1 MTTTTLP
8 AAAAINASR
17 AASLALPLLFIAMWS
32 SGYVVGKL
40 AVPYAAPFTLLTLRF
55 GLGALLLLLVSLAWR
70 APWPR
75 TWKALGHLVVVGLLI
90 QALQFSGLY
99 TALKL
104 GVSAGESALIVGTM
118 PVFTALGAAL
128 MLGERT
134 GAKQWLGMA
143 GGMLGVLLVVWH
155 KLGSGSAGGGAG
167 VGAYTAAVVAL
178 IGITLGTLYQK
189 KYCAGMDVRTG
200 GFVQLSVAT
209 LVALP
214 LSLGLEG
221 FDVRWTPTMVF
232 ASGWLSVVNSI
243 GASSLL
249 FVLMRD
255 GRASQVASLFYLIPG
270 VTVLMAFAVL
280 GERLNAL
287 SLAGFAAT
295 GCAVWFCTRS
305 RQARAA
311 GTLAGTEQPD
321 SGQDRP

>member
-1 MTTTTLP
+1 MTTIALP
-8 AAAAINASR
+8 APAATSLKT
-17 AASLALPLLFIAMWS
+17 LALPLLFIAMWS

-55 GLGALLLLLVSLAWR
+55 GLGAALLLVIALMSR
-70 APWPR
+70 APWP
-75 TWKALGHLVVVGLLI
+75 TSWKELGHLLVVGLLI

-118 PVFTALGAAL
+118 PIFTALGAAV

-134 GAKQWLGMA
+134 NAKQWLGMA
-143 GGMLGVLLVVWH
+143 GGVLGVLLVVWH
-155 KLGSGSAGGGAG
+155 KLGTGTAGI
-167 VGAYTAAVVAL
+167 GAYAFSVVAL
-178 IGITLGTLYQK
+178 VGITLGNLYQK
-189 KYCAGMDVRTG
+189 KYCVTMDLRSG
-200 GFVQLSVAT
+200 GFVQLFVAT

-214 LSLGLEG
+214 LSLVLEG

-232 ASGWLSVVNSI
+232 ASIWLSVVNSI

-249 FVLMRD
+249 FVLMRK
-255 GRASQVASLFYLIPG
+255 GKASQVASLFYLIPG

-280 GERLNAL
+280 GETLNAL

-295 GCAVWFCTRS
+295 GAAVWFCTR
-305 RQARAA
+305 AR
-311 GTLAGTEQPD
+311 
-321 SGQDRP
+321 

>member
-1 MTTTTLP
+1 MTTISLP
-8 AAAAINASR
+8 APAATSAKSV
-17 AASLALPLLFIAMWS
+17 ALPLLFIAMWS

-55 GLGALLLLLVSLAWR
+55 GLGALLLLIVSLAWR
-70 APWPR
+70 APWPKS
-75 TWKALGHLVVVGLLI
+75 WKALGHLVVVGLLI

-118 PVFTALGAAL
+118 PVFTALGAAM

-134 GAKQWLGMA
+134 GARQWLGMG

-155 KLGSGSAGGGAG
+155 KLGTGTAGI
-167 VGAYTAAVVAL
+167 GAYAAAVVAL

-200 GFVQLSVAT
+200 GFVQLLVAT

-221 FDVRWTPTMVF
+221 FDVQWTPTMVF

-270 VTVLMAFAVL
+270 VTVLIAFAVL
-280 GERLNAL
+280 GETLNML

-295 GCAVWFCTRS
+295 GAAVWFCTRS
-305 RQARAA
+305 R
-311 GTLAGTEQPD
+311 
-321 SGQDRP
+321 

>member
-1 MTTTTLP
+1 MTTISFPAP
-8 AAAAINASR
+8 AATSAKSV
-17 AASLALPLLFIAMWS
+17 ALPLLFIAMWS

-55 GLGALLLLLVSLAWR
+55 GLGALLLLIVSLAWR
-70 APWPR
+70 APWPSS
-75 TWKALGHLVVVGLLI
+75 WKALGHLVVVGLLI

-118 PVFTALGAAL
+118 PVFTALGAAM

-134 GAKQWLGMA
+134 GLKQWLGMG

-155 KLGSGSAGGGAG
+155 KLGTGSAG
-167 VGAYTAAVVAL
+167 VGAYAAAVVAL

-200 GFVQLSVAT
+200 GFVQLAVAT

-221 FDVRWTPTMVF
+221 FDVQWTPTMVF

-280 GERLNAL
+280 GETLNLL

-295 GCAVWFCTRS
+295 GAAVWFCTRS
-305 RQARAA
+305 R
-311 GTLAGTEQPD
+311 
-321 SGQDRP
+321 

>member
-1 MTTTTLP
+1 MTTISLPTP
-8 AAAAINASR
+8 AATGAKR
-17 AASLALPLLFIAMWS
+17 AKIGFALPLLFIAMWS

-70 APWPR
+70 APWP
-75 TWKALGHLVVVGLLI
+75 TSWKALGHLVVVGLLI

-134 GAKQWLGMA
+134 SAKQWLGMA

-155 KLGSGSAGGGAG
+155 KLGTGSAGL
-167 VGAYTAAVVAL
+167 GAYAAAVVAL

-200 GFVQLSVAT
+200 GFVQLLVAT

-221 FDVRWTPTMVF
+221 FDVQWTPTMVF
-232 ASGWLSVVNSI
+232 ASGWLSIVNSI

-280 GERLNAL
+280 GETLNAL
-287 SLAGFAAT
+287 SLAGFLAT
-295 GCAVWFCTRS
+295 GGAVWLCTRT
-305 RQARAA
+305 RQAPPAR
-311 GTLAGTEQPD
+311 Q
-321 SGQDRP
+321 

>member
-1 MTTTTLP
+1 MTTITLP
-8 AAAAINASR
+8 APAATGAKSV
-17 AASLALPLLFIAMWS
+17 ALPLLFIAMWS

-75 TWKALGHLVVVGLLI
+75 SWKALGHLVVVGLLI

-118 PVFTALGAAL
+118 PVFTALGAAM

-134 GAKQWLGMA
+134 SVKQWLGMA

-155 KLGSGSAGGGAG
+155 KLGAGTAG
-167 VGAYTAAVVAL
+167 VGAYAAAVVAL

-200 GFVQLSVAT
+200 GCVQLLVAT

-221 FDVRWTPTMVF
+221 FDVHWTPTMVF

-280 GERLNAL
+280 GETLNAL
-287 SLAGFAAT
+287 SLAGFVAT
-295 GCAVWFCTRS
+295 GGAVWLCTRS
-305 RQARAA
+305 R
-311 GTLAGTEQPD
+311 
-321 SGQDRP
+321 

>member
-1 MTTTTLP
+1 MTTISLPTP
-8 AAAAINASR
+8 AATSAKR
-17 AASLALPLLFIAMWS
+17 AKIGVALPLLFIAMWS

-55 GLGALLLLLVSLAWR
+55 GLGALLLLFVSLAWR
-70 APWPR
+70 APWP
-75 TWKALGHLVVVGLLI
+75 TSWKALGHLVVVGLLI

-134 GAKQWLGMA
+134 SAKQWLGML

-155 KLGSGSAGGGAG
+155 KLGTGTAG
-167 VGAYTAAVVAL
+167 VGAYVAAVVAL

-200 GFVQLSVAT
+200 GCVQLLVAT

-221 FDVRWTPTMVF
+221 FDVQWTPTMVF

-270 VTVLMAFAVL
+270 VTVLIAFAVL
-280 GERLNAL
+280 GETLNAL
-287 SLAGFAAT
+287 SLAGFLAT
-295 GCAVWFCTRS
+295 GGAVWLCTRA
-305 RQARAA
+305 RQAPPAR
-311 GTLAGTEQPD
+311 G
-321 SGQDRP
+321 

>member
-1 MTTTTLP
+1 MTTISLP
-8 AAAAINASR
+8 APAATSAKSV
-17 AASLALPLLFIAMWS
+17 ALPLLFIAMWS

-55 GLGALLLLLVSLAWR
+55 GLGALLLLIVSLAWR
-70 APWPR
+70 APWP
-75 TWKALGHLVVVGLLI
+75 TSWKALGHLVVVGLLI

-118 PVFTALGAAL
+118 PMFTALGAAT

-134 GAKQWLGMA
+134 GLKQWLGM
-143 GGMLGVLLVVWH
+143 GGGLLGVLLVVWY
-155 KLGSGSAGGGAG
+155 KLGTGSAGP
-167 VGAYTAAVVAL
+167 GAYAAAVVAL
-178 IGITLGTLYQK
+178 AGITLGTLYQK

-200 GFVQLSVAT
+200 GFVQLAVAT

-221 FDVRWTPTMVF
+221 FDVQWTPTMVF

-280 GERLNAL
+280 GETLNLL

-295 GCAVWFCTRS
+295 GAAVWFCTRS
-305 RQARAA
+305 R
-311 GTLAGTEQPD
+311 
-321 SGQDRP
+321 

>member
-1 MTTTTLP
+1 MTTISLP
-8 AAAAINASR
+8 APAATSAKIF
-17 AASLALPLLFIAMWS
+17 ALPLLFIAMWS

-55 GLGALLLLLVSLAWR
+55 GLGALLLLIVSLAWR
-70 APWPR
+70 APWPNS
-75 TWKALGHLVVVGLLI
+75 WKALGHLVVVGLLI

-118 PVFTALGAAL
+118 PVFTALGAAM

-134 GAKQWLGMA
+134 GARQWLGMG

-155 KLGSGSAGGGAG
+155 KLGVGSAGP
-167 VGAYTAAVVAL
+167 GAYAAAVVAL
-178 IGITLGTLYQK
+178 VGITLGTLYQK

-200 GFVQLSVAT
+200 GFVQLLVAT

-221 FDVRWTPTMVF
+221 FDVQWTPTMVF

-280 GERLNAL
+280 GETLNML

-295 GCAVWFCTRS
+295 GAAVWFCTRS
-305 RQARAA
+305 R
-311 GTLAGTEQPD
+311 
-321 SGQDRP
+321 

>member
-1 MTTTTLP
+1 MTTISLP
-8 AAAAINASR
+8 APAGTSTKSANSII
-17 AASLALPLLFIAMWS
+17 LPLLFIAMWS

-55 GLGALLLLLVSLAWR
+55 GLGALLLLIVSLAWR
-70 APWPR
+70 APWP
-75 TWKALGHLVVVGLLI
+75 TSWKALGHLVVVGLLI

-118 PVFTALGAAL
+118 PMFTALGAAM

-134 GAKQWLGMA
+134 GLKQWLGM
-143 GGMLGVLLVVWH
+143 GGGLLGVLLVVWY
-155 KLGSGSAGGGAG
+155 KLGTGSAGP
-167 VGAYTAAVVAL
+167 GAYAAAVVAL
-178 IGITLGTLYQK
+178 AGITLGTLYQK

-200 GFVQLSVAT
+200 GFVQLAVAT

-221 FDVRWTPTMVF
+221 FDVQWTPTMVF

-280 GERLNAL
+280 GETLNLL

-295 GCAVWFCTRS
+295 GAAVWFCTRS
-305 RQARAA
+305 R
-311 GTLAGTEQPD
+311 
-321 SGQDRP
+321 